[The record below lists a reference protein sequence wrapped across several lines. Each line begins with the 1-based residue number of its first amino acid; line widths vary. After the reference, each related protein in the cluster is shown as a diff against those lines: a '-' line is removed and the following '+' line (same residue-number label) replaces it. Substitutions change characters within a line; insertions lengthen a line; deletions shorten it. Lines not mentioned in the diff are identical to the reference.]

1 VDVGAWLRGLGLQ
14 QYEPIFR
21 DNDIDGA
28 VLPSLTAE
36 DLTGLGIASVGHR
49 RRLLAAIASLN
60 ARGKLPAIAPVP
72 DGLSAAEAERRQLT
86 VVFCDLVGSTA
97 LSSRLDPEDL
107 REVIGAY
114 HRCIGEV
121 VGRFDGFIARYM
133 GDGALIYFGYPQAG
147 EDDAERAVRAGLA
160 LVAAVT
166 VLRPHTAIELQCRVG
181 VATGLSVV
189 GDLIGSGAAREQAVI
204 GETPNIAAR
213 LQALAEPNAVIIADS
228 TRRQLGSLFELIDLG
243 PQRLKGLAD
252 LQRAWLV
259 SGASSVHSRYE
270 ALPSGETP
278 FVGREEELDR
288 LLRLWQQAKEGGGR
302 VVLI

>member
-1 VDVGAWLRGLGLQ
+1 MDIAAWLRGLGLQ

-36 DLTGLGIASVGHR
+36 DLSGLGIASIGHR

-60 ARGKLPAIAPVP
+60 EHSRQPALAPVP
-72 DGLSAAEAERRQLT
+72 DGPSAAEAERRQLT

-97 LSSRLDPEDL
+97 LSSQLDPEDL

-114 HRCIGEV
+114 QRCIGEV
-121 VGRFDGFIARYM
+121 VERFEGFIARYM
-133 GDGALIYFGYPQAG
+133 GDGALIYFGYPQAR

-160 LVAAVT
+160 LVAAVP
-166 VLRPHTAIELQCRVG
+166 VLRPHPGIKLQCRVG
-181 VATGLSVV
+181 VATGLAVV
-189 GDLIGSGAAREQAVI
+189 GDLIGSGAAQEQSVI

-213 LQALAEPNAVIIADS
+213 LQALAEPNAVVIADG

-243 PQRLKGLAD
+243 PQQLKGLVEP
-252 LQRAWLV
+252 QRAWLV
-259 SGASSVHSRYE
+259 SAASSIDSRFE
-270 ALPSGETP
+270 ALRSGETP

-288 LLRLWQQAKEGGGR
+288 LLQLWQQAKDGS
-302 VVLI
+302 VC